1 MTRVAPFIN
10 NQLTMSRAL
19 DTQRQLLD
27 LQVQVSTGK
36 KSQNY
41 AAIAVDS
48 YRLVSLESVHV
59 RTQQYSEN
67 IKQVDQRL
75 EVMETSVSQVFDVA
89 SRFKTMLQSALNG
102 DGTTPVD
109 TAREARTAREQVA
122 GLLNVQYGDR
132 YLFAGSRTDTK
143 PVELDGWTLP
153 AMPLAA
159 PLATV
164 SADYYRGDGIVASV
178 EADKGI
184 NISYGVTADEP
195 AFESVLRAMHYV
207 ETAGSAPDRTV
218 LETALALINSAIGTG
233 SGDGALGV
241 PPLDRDLADLRANIG
256 TSRKM
261 LEDTSTRLTD
271 FSLYLEKSIG
281 DLENVDVAAAIS
293 ELAVRQAQLEAS
305 YMTLSRL
312 SQLSLV
318 NFL

>member
-1 MTRVAPFIN
+1 MTRVATFIN

-36 KSQNY
+36 RSQNY

-48 YRLVSLESVHV
+48 YRLVSLESVKA
-59 RTQQYSEN
+59 RTTQYAEN

-75 EVMETSVSQVFDVA
+75 EVMETSVSQIFDVA

-102 DGTTPVD
+102 ESTPLD
-109 TAREARTAREQVA
+109 TPQEAATARAQVA

-132 YLFAGSRTDTK
+132 YLFAGSRTDMQ
-143 PVELDGWTLP
+143 PVDVDGWTVP
-153 AMPLAA
+153 VMPLVP

-164 SADYYRGDGIVASV
+164 EGDYYRGDSVTATV
-178 EADKGI
+178 EADKGVTV
-184 NISYGVTADEP
+184 SYGVTADEP
-195 AFESVLRAMHYV
+195 AFEYVMRAMHYV
-207 ETAGSAPDRTV
+207 ETAGAPADRNV
-218 LETALALINSAIGTG
+218 LETALALINSAMGTD
-233 SGDGALGV
+233 SGDPALGV
-241 PPLDRDLADLRANIG
+241 SSLDRDLADLRASIG
-256 TSRKM
+256 TSRKV
-261 LEDTSTRLTD
+261 LEDTGTRLTD
-271 FSLYLEKSIG
+271 FSLYLDKSIG

-293 ELAVRQAQLEAS
+293 ELAVRQSQLEAS

-318 NFL
+318 KFL